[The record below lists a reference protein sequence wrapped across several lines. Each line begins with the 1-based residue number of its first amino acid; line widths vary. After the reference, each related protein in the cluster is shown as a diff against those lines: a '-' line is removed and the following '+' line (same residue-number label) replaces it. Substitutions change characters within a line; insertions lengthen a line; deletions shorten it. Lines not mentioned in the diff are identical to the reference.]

1 MGYPQWDGMHMRKE
15 DMIRLH
21 ALLFQMRRT
30 FEATGL
36 AQGKNYFSSYDAL
49 GVTPVSLHKDRRSH
63 QHAIFLLGEAL
74 SAAAVEHVGAEAQL
88 KNSLHFIH
96 VARPDRL

>member
-1 MGYPQWDGMHMRKE
+1 MRKE

-36 AQGKNYFSSYDAL
+36 ASGKNYFASYDGL
-49 GVTPVSLHKDRRSH
+49 GVTPVSLHRDRRSH
-63 QHAIFLLGEAL
+63 QQAIFLLGEAL
-74 SAAAVEHVGAEAQL
+74 SAAAVEHVGSEAQL
-88 KNSLHFIH
+88 RNALHFMPQ
-96 VARPDRL
+96 ARMARL

>member
-1 MGYPQWDGMHMRKE
+1 MHMRKE

-36 AQGKNYFSSYDAL
+36 AEGRDYFDNYDSL

-74 SAAAVEHVGAEAQL
+74 SAAAVEHVGQDAQL
-88 KNSLHFIH
+88 RNTLNFLQQPKM
-96 VARPDRL
+96 ARL